1 MMFFLDIRSL
11 KEISALYQITILRN
25 EIFLIHAEITG
36 LLLLNSVFYLLFPKN
51 FNERS
56 RQYLVCE

>member
-1 MMFFLDIRSL
+1 MMFFLAIRSL

-56 RQYLVCE
+56 RQ